1 MLGKLA
7 LRKDQPVGDRWR
19 KLKPINDKLDLWLV
33 R

>member
-7 LRKDQPVGDRWR
+7 LRKGQPVGDRWR
-19 KLKPINDKLDLWLV
+19 KLKDINETLELWLV